1 VRLRYPPPPNYR
13 NANLDGSSDT
23 RDDSN
28 AAPPPPTTAATA
40 DSSEEDSETDY
51 GAHQDDGSMSPSL
64 SPRSSNRRTQRRTN
78 TRAPWSS
85 NPAEFNRSLRVVAGA
100 QGTIASFL
108 GANTGA
114 RASDE
119 RLGRVW
125 NLEVPAPSS
134 NPAGAQGSQGSTG
147 REEEG
152 EGEEEE
158 GEDEEDEEES
168 EESEGEDGGGEEKRG
183 DEEQGDGGGG
193 GEGNGEGN
201 AEEPDGEQ
209 GGGANGEDGDMSANG
224 NTTNQPP
231 PDIPASTELTN
242 NSDNNTTDDISA
254 FSTSST
260 LVNQALE
267 RIVYTAADL
276 REIGNRTLSTTA
288 GAPTEGWE
296 RVRRPR
302 IPPPPATTAATA
314 VLSDED
320 SQPEHSEHED
330 SPEEDD
336 GNGHE
341 PYPPGT
347 SRTDM
352 IADFRR
358 RVQIG
363 VDAARSTASEN
374 RRRASRVASL
384 DPSSAANHRNA
395 NLDGSNRIRHG
406 SNPRPSKVA
415 ATAEL
420 SDEDSQPEHSEHEDS
435 PEEDDGSALDPYP
448 SGSGLGPE
456 RPWKTAGYSRRL
468 METADTQRAMV
479 EFGAAE
485 DRRRATRFAR
495 LARFS
500 AATAAAAAGNATD
513 GIASSNDTTASSAS
527 PNLITPVERRV
538 YTTAGL
544 LGIGQRIPSAP
555 ITGAPTEGWARVR
568 RPRAPGPALDYRNAN
583 LDGASDMPDPL
594 PPPDIRVTTEPID
607 SNDAPSNA
615 ATSTSNHTNSAL
627 GSSSSTP
634 ANLNNTG
641 LRTPGT
647 SRTEQRER
655 SNRSGSPAPS
665 PPAAAQGSQASAE
678 REGEPNTGPTQTG
691 AESDSEEDAECS
703 EDDSYDHVPYN
714 GSSSAVAAAAANSG
728 SLYQQRRREHDS
740 TDDRYEYQDEGPLDP
755 PPPYLSQEDVGD
767 EVDEDFDVES
777 KEVDYPESDT

>member
-1 VRLRYPPPPNYR
+1 MRPTPPSPSQDETSPHQSNGRAHSDGSAANPPPTAIASTERSTNTNDATSESDEDGIASRSSLNHSPNDTLLALGERLNRQRQQADVAPIDNSNIAPSPSPFRHSIMNSNTTSLTSANLLNSALLERRRFSTPANPEDAGNRTPSTATTGLTTSDEGWERMRRSRGPTPSSVMGQQGSTETGEGDDGGRSNGHATDGDTSSVDNTAPATSPSPENLENPPLERRVYTDADLREIRTSASSITPTSSTEGWERVRLRYPPPPNYR

-28 AAPPPPTTAATA
+28 AAPPPPT
-40 DSSEEDSETDY
+40 
-51 GAHQDDGSMSPSL
+51 
-64 SPRSSNRRTQRRTN
+64 
-78 TRAPWSS
+78 
-85 NPAEFNRSLRVVAGA
+85 
-100 QGTIASFL
+100 
-108 GANTGA
+108 
-114 RASDE
+114 
-119 RLGRVW
+119 
-125 NLEVPAPSS
+125 
-134 NPAGAQGSQGSTG
+134 
-147 REEEG
+147 
-152 EGEEEE
+152 
-158 GEDEEDEEES
+158 
-168 EESEGEDGGGEEKRG
+168 
-183 DEEQGDGGGG
+183 
-193 GEGNGEGN
+193 
-201 AEEPDGEQ
+201 
-209 GGGANGEDGDMSANG
+209 
-224 NTTNQPP
+224 
-231 PDIPASTELTN
+231 
-242 NSDNNTTDDISA
+242 
-254 FSTSST
+254 
-260 LVNQALE
+260 
-267 RIVYTAADL
+267 
-276 REIGNRTLSTTA
+276 
-288 GAPTEGWE
+288 EGWE
-296 RVRRPR
+296 IVKRRPR

-320 SQPEHSEHED
+320 SQPEHSEH
-330 SPEEDD
+330 
-336 GNGHE
+336 
-341 PYPPGT
+341 
-347 SRTDM
+347 
-352 IADFRR
+352 
-358 RVQIG
+358 
-363 VDAARSTASEN
+363 
-374 RRRASRVASL
+374 
-384 DPSSAANHRNA
+384 
-395 NLDGSNRIRHG
+395 
-406 SNPRPSKVA
+406 K
-415 ATAEL
+415 
-420 SDEDSQPEHSEHEDS
+420 DS

-513 GIASSNDTTASSAS
+513 GNASSNDTTASSAS
-527 PNLITPVERRV
+527 PNLIDPVERRV
-538 YTTAGL
+538 YTNAGL

-583 LDGASDMPDPL
+583 LDGASDMPHPL
-594 PPPDIRVTTEPID
+594 PPPDIRVTTEPTD

-691 AESDSEEDAECS
+691 AENDSEEDAECS